1 MALNLKPLGSR
12 VVIEPIEQE
21 EITAGGIVLPETAK
35 EKPQQGNVLAV
46 GPGDR
51 DEDGKRIAMDVA
63 VGDKVLF
70 AKYSGTEIKVDG
82 KKLLILRE
90 SDILAI
96 VEVNNLNWRNELWL
110 QNNSFFQ
117 KTPAG
122 GCSKALIWLP
132 MPSAP
137 PLAPRAA
144 TWPST
149 ASSAP
154 PPSPMTA

>member
-1 MALNLKPLGSR
+1 MYHTISTRTMRVLKYCNNLFQEANMALNLKPLGSR

-35 EKPQQGNVLAV
+35 EKPQQGNVLAI

-51 DEDGKRIAMDVA
+51 DEEGKRIAMDVA

-70 AKYSGTEIKVDG
+70 AKYSGTEIKMDG

-96 VEVNNLNWRNELWL
+96 VEANNPESGGMNYGSKTTR
-110 QNNSFFQ
+110 FFRRCP
-117 KTPAG
+117 PA
-122 GCSKALIWLP
+122 
-132 MPSAP
+132 
-137 PLAPRAA
+137 LAARH
-144 TWPST
+144 
-149 ASSAP
+149 
-154 PPSPMTA
+154 